1 MQIPCYVICVEVTLA
16 LFSLVCVWAIRRQVN
31 VARTVLEMFL
41 IGDGLGAADGRGLG
55 LTSRIEVP
63 PSSVIFCLGS
73 MRSSPRFHSLGAF
86 YYYHYDAWICN
97 LK

>member
-1 MQIPCYVICVEVTLA
+1 MTLA

-63 PSSVIFCLGS
+63 PSSVIFCPGS
-73 MRSSPRFHSLGAF
+73 MRSSHSLHSLGNF
-86 YYYHYDAWICN
+86 FYHYDAWG
-97 LK
+97 L